1 MRSAKGIAV
10 LVLGAAL
17 WVGCGSGG
25 EEGAS
30 ADSQPAAAETQPA
43 AAESEATSGGAVDA
57 SLAAAGEGLFTSK
70 GCTACHTIGSGRLV
84 GPDLADVTQ
93 RRTDAFIVGMITNP
107 DSMLANDADA
117 KQLLAEYY
125 TPMTNQGITVENAQA
140 LLAFLKG
147 KDAE

>member
-1 MRSAKGIAV
+1 MM
-10 LVLGAAL
+10 LGAAL
-17 WVGCGSGG
+17 WVGCGGGG

-30 ADSQPAAAETQPA
+30 ADSQPAAAEIQPA
-43 AAESEATSGGAVDA
+43 VAESEATSGGAVDA
-57 SLAAAGEGLFTSK
+57 SMAATGEGLFASK

-84 GPDLADVTQ
+84 GPDLAGVTQ
-93 RRTDAFIVGMITNP
+93 RRTDAFIVGMIMNP

-125 TPMTNQGITVENAQA
+125 TPMTNQGIAAEHAEA

-147 KDAE
+147 EDAE

>member
-17 WVGCGSGG
+17 WVGCGGGG
-25 EEGAS
+25 EESAS
-30 ADSQPAAAETQPA
+30 ADSQPAAAESQPA
-43 AAESEATSGGAVDA
+43 AAETQATSGGAVDA
-57 SLAAAGEGLFTSK
+57 SMAATGEGLFSSK

-84 GPDLADVTQ
+84 GPDLAGVTQ
-93 RRTDAFIVGMITNP
+93 RRTEGFIMGMIMNP

-125 TPMTNQGITVENAQA
+125 TPMTNQGITGEDSQA

>member
-1 MRSAKGIAV
+1 MVGAV
-10 LVLGAAL
+10 L
-17 WVGCGSGG
+17 WVGCGGDG
-25 EEGAS
+25 EEEP
-30 ADSQPAAAETQPA
+30 ADSQPAAAESQPA
-43 AAESEATSGGAVDA
+43 ATETPATSGGPVDA
-57 SLAAAGEGLFTSK
+57 AMAATGEGLFTSK

-84 GPDLADVTQ
+84 GPDLAGVTQ
-93 RRTDAFIVGMITNP
+93 RRTDAFIMGIIMNP

-125 TPMTNQGITVENAQA
+125 TPMTNQGISAEDSEA